1 MRAPIM
7 MAARE
12 EEGKQALEEEG
23 GQCAWMAMV
32 EDVQEM
38 GRGGWVDIGRVWGVE
53 DKEAGWKGVEQ
64 CIAEMRG
71 TFLVVKDIG
80 QGIQLN

>member
-1 MRAPIM
+1 MRIRAPMM

-12 EEGKQALEEEG
+12 EAGKQALEEEG

-38 GRGGWVDIGRVWGVE
+38 GRRGCGDIGRVWGVE
-53 DKEAGWKGVEQ
+53 DKETVGQARKGWNN
-64 CIAEMRG
+64 ALR
-71 TFLVVKDIG
+71 T
-80 QGIQLN
+80 